1 MKLRITDYAGKSFI
15 IETNESA
22 DDFNARI
29 DQAFN
34 TGSYS
39 IRLVGFTRFD
49 VRNIAM
55 IMEVEDKP
63 KPEEP
68 AEEPEQPDEPIEEPS
83 DDPVDEPEPEEPIEG

>member
-1 MKLRITDYAGKSFI
+1 MVKLRITDYAGKSFI
-15 IETNESA
+15 IETDESA

-34 TGSYS
+34 TGSYN
-39 IRLVGFTRFD
+39 IRLVGFIRFD

-63 KPEEP
+63 KPDEP
-68 AEEPEQPDEPIEEPS
+68 DEEQPNEPIEEPS
-83 DDPVDEPEPEEPIEG
+83 DDPTEEPIEG